1 MELIIRGDIKEIA
14 AAVVAIQEQLKDK
27 GFDFDALLAREDEPD
42 DQIRRR
48 LKRLY

>member
-14 AAVVAIQEQLKDK
+14 AAVVAIQIQLKEK

-42 DQIRRR
+42 DLIHRR